1 MRARRAWVLLVGAF
15 LVSVGYN
22 AFTIAPAPVLPL
34 LAGEF
39 GVDKP
44 TAGLAISAVY
54 VSWVLLQIPGGL
66 LMDRRDNRLLVVA
79 GAFAYFVAAAG
90 AYLAPTYPLFLL
102 ARALGGASAVFIW
115 TASTNVVARS
125 LPASRRALGTSFF
138 VASASAGFALGQFFG
153 PRIAAAFGWRAVFLV
168 YPLVTLV
175 GLPVFALAAN
185 EPVRNEATL
194 SVRDFARSLRDPAV
208 IAVSV
213 AAFCSYSLFLFFNS
227 WMPVYATEVLGLD
240 LSAAGAVVAL
250 VPLSGLLARP
260 GGGWLSDR
268 LGGRRRPVV
277 VASFV
282 LSIPVLLVLA
292 FAGRPGLFATLLLVA
307 GFAAQL
313 SIGVY
318 YVYVGELAR
327 DGRAGTSL
335 AVLST
340 CAVAGS
346 LTAPVLT
353 GWLVETTTWTVA
365 FGYALVLGGAGI
377 VLAMRAPRT

>member
-1 MRARRAWVLLVGAF
+1 MRARRAWVLLAGAF
-15 LVSVGYN
+15 LVSTGYN

-34 LAGEF
+34 LAAEF

-54 VSWVLLQIPGGL
+54 VSWMLLQIPGGL
-66 LMDRRDNRLLVVA
+66 LMDRRDNRHLVVV
-79 GAFAYFVAAAG
+79 GVVAYVVAAAG
-90 AYLAPTYPLFLL
+90 AYLAPTYPTFLL
-102 ARALGGASAVFIW
+102 ARALGGASAVFVW

-125 LPASRRALGTSFF
+125 FPASRRALGTSLF

-153 PRIAAAFGWRAVFLV
+153 PRIAASFGWRAVFLA

-175 GLPVFALAAN
+175 GLPVFAAAAD
-185 EPVRNEATL
+185 EPVRNESTL
-194 SVRDFARSLRDPAV
+194 DVADFVRSLRDPAV
-208 IAVSV
+208 VAVSV
-213 AAFCSYSLFLFFNS
+213 AAFCSYSLFLFFNA
-227 WMPVYATEVLGLD
+227 WMPVYATEVLRLD
-240 LSAAGAVVAL
+240 LSSAGALVSL

-268 LGGRRRPVV
+268 VGGRRPVV

-282 LSIPVLLVLA
+282 LSVPALVALA
-292 FAGRPGLFATLLLVA
+292 FAGLPALFGALLLAA

-327 DGRAGTSL
+327 EGRAGTSL

-346 LTAPVLT
+346 LTAPVLA
-353 GWLVETTTWTVA
+353 GWLVEATSWTVA
-365 FGYALVLGGAGI
+365 FGYALVLGVAG
-377 VLAMRAPRT
+377 VALATRAPRV

>member
-1 MRARRAWVLLVGAF
+1 MHARRAWVLLVGAF

-39 GVDKP
+39 GLDKP
-44 TAGLAISAVY
+44 AAGVAISVVY
-54 VSWVLLQIPGGL
+54 LSWMLLQIPGGL

-79 GAFAYFVAAAG
+79 GGVTYLVASVG
-90 AYLAPTYPLFLL
+90 TYLASTYPTFLL
-102 ARALGGASAVFIW
+102 FRALGGASAVFVW
-115 TASTNVVARS
+115 TASANVVARS
-125 LPASRRALGTSFF
+125 FPTSRRALGTSFF
-138 VASASAGFALGQFFG
+138 IASASGGFALAQFLG
-153 PRIAAAFGWRAVFLV
+153 PRIAAEFGWRAVFLA

-175 GLPVFALAAN
+175 GLPVFALAAD
-185 EPVRNEATL
+185 EPVRNESTL
-194 SVRDFARSLRDPAV
+194 SVGDFARSLRDPAV

-227 WMPVYATEVLGLD
+227 WMPVYATEVLRLN
-240 LSAAGAVVAL
+240 LSDAGAIVAL

-268 LGGRRRPVV
+268 VGGRRPIVV
-277 VASFV
+277 LSFV
-282 LSIPVLLVLA
+282 LSIPVLLALVV
-292 FAGRPGLFATLLLVA
+292 AGDPGLFAALLLLA

-327 DGRAGTSL
+327 EGRAGTSL

-340 CAVAGS
+340 AAVAGS

-353 GWLVETTTWTVA
+353 GWLVDATTWAVA
-365 FGYALVLGGAGI
+365 FGYALVLGGLGV
-377 VLAMRAPRT
+377 VLAFRAPRA